1 MSIPF
6 ENKEPKCILY
16 KDDVEYLLDE
26 CNFSINEGKKALIKV
41 ISTNF
46 THMKIDSING
56 TAIHFENCGL
66 ECNRTLFIDCVTSEG
81 CGCAIYIRNTFDVFH
96 NITFEDLTFISCKA
110 ICGGAVFV
118 HSDKEESEV
127 LIRNCTFLRN
137 EVYRKRASNG
147 INLFGGS
154 AIYLAAHDSNMIGC
168 SFKENVGSGGCVKIQ
183 PIVHK
188 NKRIHA
194 LEMDQKP
201 IRISGCNF
209 EIKKES
215 ESSIFYENDEKEIEI
230 IECNFKGKL
239 KKGSHYIDGNIA
251 DKDKLQIKNCIF
263 ESNISVHFESTNNKP
278 FKKYMMKKSLQ
289 NLTKVFICVFV
300 FVSVFILMIIKLVK
314 KRFYNENIIESLESE
329 DLSNN
334 QENSLLND
342 L

>member
-1 MSIPF
+1 
-6 ENKEPKCILY
+6 
-16 KDDVEYLLDE
+16 
-26 CNFSINEGKKALIKV
+26 
-41 ISTNF
+41 
-46 THMKIDSING
+46 
-56 TAIHFENCGL
+56 
-66 ECNRTLFIDCVTSEG
+66 
-81 CGCAIYIRNTFDVFH
+81 
-96 NITFEDLTFISCKA
+96 
-110 ICGGAVFV
+110 
-118 HSDKEESEV
+118 
-127 LIRNCTFLRN
+127 
-137 EVYRKRASNG
+137 
-147 INLFGGS
+147 
-154 AIYLAAHDSNMIGC
+154 MIGC

-230 IECNFKGKL
+230 IDCNFKGKL
-239 KKGSHYIDGNIA
+239 KKGSHYIDGNIS
-251 DKDKLQIKNCIF
+251 DKDKLQVKNCIF
-263 ESNISVHFESTNNKP
+263 ESNISVHFESPNNKT